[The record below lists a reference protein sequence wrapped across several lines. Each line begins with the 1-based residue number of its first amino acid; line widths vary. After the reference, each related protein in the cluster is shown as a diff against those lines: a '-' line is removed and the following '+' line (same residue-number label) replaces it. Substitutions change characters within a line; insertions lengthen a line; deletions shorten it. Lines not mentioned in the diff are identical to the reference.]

1 MCNSNK
7 LCIFKTIK
15 QKKSKKDLKDR
26 YVKFINQKTQRSKGI
41 NSLASSSVDSK

>member
-1 MCNSNK
+1 MYFQNY
-7 LCIFKTIK
+7 KTEEV
-15 QKKSKKDLKDR
+15 KKDLKDR